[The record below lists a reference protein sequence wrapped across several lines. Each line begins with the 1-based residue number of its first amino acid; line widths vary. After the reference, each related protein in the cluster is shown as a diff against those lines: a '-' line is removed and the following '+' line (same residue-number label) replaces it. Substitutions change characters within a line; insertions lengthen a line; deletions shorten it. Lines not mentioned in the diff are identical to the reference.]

1 MANNLPTVTSP
12 LPRDLQQFVQ
22 RVREALD
29 GGGTEAVVT
38 ARQLIAAGV
47 VKAKTDGTLTAVTET
62 TVFASSPPTSLT
74 ATGALA
80 SILVSWNPPTYSGHA
95 YTEIWAHT
103 ADVIGSAEL
112 VGMTAG
118 NSFSHNIG
126 GAATRYYWVRN
137 VNQNGAVSA
146 YNATN
151 GVSATTG
158 TDPAY
163 LLSVL
168 TGEVTSSQLANNLS
182 TRIDLIDAADT
193 VSGSVNAR
201 LLAETQA
208 RTSSINSLSSV
219 VSQLTGTAAYSNT
232 TTYSTNDLATYNNNL
247 YKAKQSTTGNLPTN
261 TTYWDLVGNYS
272 SISQVVVANSADIS
286 AVDTRLTTAE
296 GNITSQASSITTLQN
311 EMDATETATSANNTA
326 ITGLDTRLTT
336 AEGSITSSA
345 SDITALDTR
354 LTVLDNTTNGTVGA
368 NATAINTLDGRV
380 TTAEG
385 SITTNASNLTSLT
398 STVTG
403 HTTSIGNNATAIT
416 GLDTRVTTA
425 EGSIT
430 TNASDIT
437 SLSTTVGGHT
447 TSIGN
452 NATALTNL
460 TTRVTSAEG
469 SITSNSSDITSLSS
483 TVGGHTTDIGNNA
496 TALTNL
502 TTRVT
507 TAEGTI
513 TSTSSALT
521 SLTTTVSGNTTSI
534 NTQATSIN
542 GLEAQ
547 YTVKIDNNGHLSGFG
562 LASNTATSGD
572 VFSEFMVSADRFSI
586 VDPDQPW
593 WDVEKIT
600 FGYGTFTQHVVIP
613 QSDWNNYTY
622 TAGDKLVLQGHP
634 TVPADNTEYTI
645 TGKNSFAGVYFIILT
660 TSNNNKPAAFA
671 PSAGSARAL
680 LKRATT
686 ARTPFVVTT
695 SSSTINGVTVPAGVF
710 MDTAMIAD
718 ATITNAKIGD
728 AAITSAKIAN
738 ATIVAGDIADATI
751 TGAKIGSAT
760 ITGANIQ
767 SATITSANI
776 QNGTI
781 QEADI
786 GNAQITN
793 AKIADVIQSSGY
805 SAGSAGWK
813 IDKSGSAEF
822 NDATFRGTLDVG
834 GSTGSRMTISSTK
847 IEVYDGSTLRVKIG
861 DLS

>member
-1 MANNLPTVTSP
+1 MAKLPTVTSP

-29 GGGTEAVVT
+29 SGGPDAVVT

-47 VKAKTDGTLTAVTET
+47 VESTTGGGIAPIGGTIETPRTPSGLTA
-62 TVFASSPPTSLT
+62 S
-74 ATGALA
+74 GALA
-80 SILVSWNPPTYSGHA
+80 SVIISWNGPQYKGHA

-103 ADVIGSAEL
+103 SDLIGDAVL

-118 NSFSHNIG
+118 NSFAHSL
-126 GAATRYYWVRN
+126 GATATRYYWVRN
-137 VNQNGAVSA
+137 VNQNGVVSA
-146 YNATN
+146 FNATN
-151 GVSATTG
+151 GVSASTG

-168 TGEVTSSQLANNLS
+168 TGEVTASQLASSLS
-182 TRIDLIDAADT
+182 TRIDLVDASNS

-201 LLAETQA
+201 IAAETAA

-219 VSQLTGTAAYSNT
+219 VSQLTGTAAYSNS
-232 TTYSTNDLATYNNNL
+232 TTYAANDLATYNNNL

-261 TTYWDLVGNYS
+261 TTFWDLVGNYS
-272 SISQVVVANSADIS
+272 SISQVIVANSGDIS
-286 AVDTRLTTAE
+286 T
-296 GNITSQASSITTLQN
+296 NS
-311 EMDATETATSANNTA
+311 TA
-326 ITGLDTRLTT
+326 ISGLDTRLTT

-345 SDITALDTR
+345 SDITSLTSTVTGHTTSIGNNTTSISGNTTAISGLDT
-354 LTVLDNTTNGTVGA
+354 
-368 NATAINTLDGRV
+368 RV

-385 SITTNASNLTSLT
+385 SITSNSSDITSLTSTVGGHTTSIGNNATAITGLDTRVTSAEGSITSNSSNITSLT

-416 GLDTRVTTA
+416 GLDTRVTSV

-430 TNASDIT
+430 SQAGSIT
-437 SLSTTVGGHT
+437 TLNSTVSGQT

-452 NATALTNL
+452 NAGAITSLD
-460 TTRVTSAEG
+460 TRVTS
-469 SITSNSSDITSLSS
+469 
-483 TVGGHTTDIGNNA
+483 
-496 TALTNL
+496 
-502 TTRVT
+502 
-507 TAEGTI
+507 AEGTI

-521 SLTTTVSGNTTSI
+521 SLTTTVSGNTSSI
-534 NTQATSIN
+534 SSQATSVN

-562 LASNTATSGD
+562 LASTTASSGD

-586 VDPDQPW
+586 VDSTQPW
-593 WDVEKIT
+593 WNVEKIA
-600 FGYGTFTQHVVIP
+600 FGYSMLTQHVIIS
-613 QSDWNNYTY
+613 QSDWNSYTY
-622 TAGDKLVLQGHP
+622 TYGDKLVLQGHP
-634 TVPADNTEYTI
+634 TVPADNTEYNI
-645 TGKNSFAGVYFIILT
+645 TGKNSFANVYFIILT
-660 TSNNNKPAAFA
+660 TSNNNKPATFA

-686 ARTPFVVTT
+686 VRTPFVVTT

-728 AAITSAKIAN
+728 AAITSAKIAS
-738 ATIVAGDIADATI
+738 ATIVAADIADATI
-751 TGAKIGSAT
+751 TGAKIDSAT

-781 QEADI
+781 QEVDI
-786 GNAQITN
+786 GNGQISN
-793 AKIADVIQSSGY
+793 AKIGNTIQSSSY

-813 IDKSGSAEF
+813 IDKTGAAEF

-834 GSTGSRMTISSTK
+834 GSSGSRMTISSTK
-847 IEVYDGSTLRVKIG
+847 LEVYDGSTLRVKIG